1 MIPLSINDKT
11 NHKNQFKITLSMKNI
26 HLVLLGILCLI
37 AIPTFSQINIIPK
50 PNELTISSNGQ
61 PFKITANTK
70 IVFKDKL
77 LESTAAFLK
86 DYIKEVYGFEVKTT
100 GNASGTNL
108 IVLDKAKNNDKT
120 SGGYALQVNNKGV
133 FIQGNDAAGA
143 FYGMQSLLQLLP
155 VQKSSTLNVP
165 AVDMKDAPRF
175 GYRGL
180 MLDASRHFFSAS
192 YVKKFIDLIAL
203 HKMNVLHWHLTDDQ
217 GWRVEIKKH
226 PKLMSISAFRD
237 STIVGRHPGK
247 GKDGIRHGG
256 FYTQE
261 EIKDIVKYAAD
272 RFVEV
277 IPEIEMPGH
286 SQAVLAAFPHLG
298 CTGATFKVSET
309 FGVHKEVLCAGNDQV
324 FAFLQDVIDEIAP
337 LFPSKYIHVGGDEC
351 PKDRWKE
358 CSKCQK
364 RIKDLN
370 IKDEH
375 ELQSYFI
382 QRMEKY
388 INSKGKKLIG
398 WDEILEGGLS
408 KTAIVMS
415 WRGEKGGIEA
425 AKQKNTV
432 IMTPTTYV
440 YFDYAQSKPEDSVVI
455 GGFLPLEKVYGYEPI
470 PKELSADEAQYV
482 LGGQANI
489 WTEYIAYP
497 SKMEYMM
504 FPRVTALS
512 EVLWSK
518 KESRNYDDFQKRL
531 LTQFQRYDLLK
542 VNYHKAWLNGYKK

>member
-1 MIPLSINDKT
+1 
-11 NHKNQFKITLSMKNI
+11 MKNI
-26 HLVLLGILCLI
+26 KHLVLGISCL
-37 AIPTFSQINIIPK
+37 FSFTLISQVNIIPK
-50 PNELTISSNGQ
+50 PNELTVSPNGEQ
-61 PFKITANTK
+61 FQITSKTK
-70 IVFKDKL
+70 IVFKDKS
-77 LESTAAFLK
+77 LESTANFLN
-86 DYIKEVYGFEVKTT
+86 DYLREAYGFELTT
-100 GNASGTNL
+100 SPVANGKNL
-108 IVLDKAKNNDKT
+108 IILDKATTADKT
-120 SGGYALQVNNKGV
+120 SGGYALQANKKGI

-143 FYGMQSLLQLLP
+143 FYGVQSLIQLLP
-155 VQKSSTLNVP
+155 VQKSTTLNVP
-165 AVDMKDAPRF
+165 SVDIKDAPRF
-175 GYRGL
+175 GYRGM
-180 MLDASRHFFSAS
+180 MLDVSRHFFSAA
-192 YVKKFIDLIAL
+192 YVKRFIDLIAL
-203 HKMNVLHWHLTDDQ
+203 HKMNVFHWHLTDDQ

-237 STIVGRHPGK
+237 STIVGHHPGK

-256 FYTQE
+256 FYTQN
-261 EIKDIVKYAAD
+261 EIKDIVKYAQD

-286 SQAVLAAFPHLG
+286 SQAILAAFPNLG

-309 FGVHKEVLCAGNDQV
+309 FGVHKEVLCAGNDDV
-324 FAFLQDVIDEIAP
+324 FTFLQEVIDEIVP
-337 LFPSKYIHVGGDEC
+337 LFPSKYIHVGADEC
-351 PKDRWKE
+351 PKDRWKA
-358 CSKCQK
+358 CAKCQK

-382 QRMEKY
+382 QRMEKHL
-388 INSKGKKLIG
+388 NSKGKKLIG

-408 KTAIVMS
+408 KTATVMS

-440 YFDYAQSKPEDSVVI
+440 YFDYGQVKPEDSLVI

-470 PKELSADEAQYV
+470 PKELTADEGQYI
-482 LGGQANI
+482 LGGQANL

-497 SKMEYMM
+497 SKVEYML
-504 FPRVTALS
+504 FPRMTALS

-518 KESRNYDDFQKRL
+518 KEQRNYDDFQKRL
-531 LTQFQRYDLLK
+531 LTQFQRYDLWK
-542 VNYHKAWLNGYKK
+542 VNYHKAWLKEYKK